1 MGNFA
6 LGFKALFRIWS
17 DTAFAEN
24 VQQLLEGKL
33 QPVTPVVAPAPEI
46 KPEPLPVLKKKEPT
60 RSEALTLLS
69 VLQREARFV
78 DFIKEPIAAYT
89 DAQIGAAVRSVH
101 KDCATVLERM
111 FAVQPMRPEAEGAA
125 IEVPTGFDSAQFRL
139 VGNIPDQPPFR
150 GNITHAGW
158 RATRCEVPEWT
169 GRDEA
174 AMVIAPVEVE
184 IR

>member
-17 DTAFAEN
+17 DAAFAEN
-24 VQQLLEGKL
+24 VQQLLEGKP
-33 QPVTPVVAPAPEI
+33 QPAAPAPAVASPPVPEI
-46 KPEPLPVLKKKEPT
+46 TPLPKKKEPT

-78 DFIKEPIAAYT
+78 DFVKEPIAAYT

-101 KDCATVLERM
+101 KDCAAVLERM
-111 FAVQPMRPEAEGAA
+111 FAVQPLRSEAEGAA
-125 IEVPTGFDSAQFRL
+125 IEVPAGFDPAQFRL
-139 VGNIPDQPPFR
+139 VGNIPEQPPFR
-150 GNITHAGW
+150 GQITHAGW
-158 RATRCEVPEWT
+158 RATKAEVPEWT
-169 GRDEA
+169 GRADS
-174 AMVIAPVEVE
+174 AMVVAPAEVE